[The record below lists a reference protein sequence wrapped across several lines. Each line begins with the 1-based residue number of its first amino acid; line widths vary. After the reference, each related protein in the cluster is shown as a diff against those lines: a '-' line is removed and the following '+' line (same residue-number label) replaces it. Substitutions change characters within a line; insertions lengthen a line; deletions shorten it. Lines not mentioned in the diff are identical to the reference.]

1 MGPFGRSLQAIGA
14 PPGEIL
20 FVSADQRAAAT
31 AANAAMPGLYAVDTQ
46 GQERLVLLAKE
57 IPMPAAPA
65 CGRVNAPVAFSS
77 ASGLYV
83 AGQPATKK
91 EDVFPFRPQWIRR
104 NEILYTANGH
114 IKRRSTFTDSA
125 SDIPFRASVRLQ
137 RTTYTIAH
145 RLPVLRRVE
154 CRRDESAPEDFLP
167 KIREHLHKWP
177 WVVRNQNTAEEEAG
191 PVATEIEVASF
202 VKEQI

>member
-1 MGPFGRSLQAIGA
+1 YEAGTWHIYVISREGGDPKPITSGPFDDREPDWSHDGQRIAFSSDRVGGVSTIWQAIVATGDVGQVSA
-14 PPGEIL
+14 RDGWMPCWSSNDREIL

-65 CGRVNAPVAFSS
+65 CGRVNAPAAFSS

-83 AGQPATKK
+83 AGQPVTKK

-114 IKRRSTFTDSA
+114 IKRRST
-125 SDIPFRASVRLQ
+125 
-137 RTTYTIAH
+137 
-145 RLPVLRRVE
+145 
-154 CRRDESAPEDFLP
+154 
-167 KIREHLHKWP
+167 
-177 WVVRNQNTAEEEAG
+177 
-191 PVATEIEVASF
+191 
-202 VKEQI
+202 

>member
-1 MGPFGRSLQAIGA
+1 VDQVSARDGWM
-14 PPGEIL
+14 PGWASNDREIL

-145 RLPVLRRVE
+145 RLLDSTAPQRVTGIVSPSVAPDGRSTAVVAMSDLR
-154 CRRDESAPEDFLP
+154 PP
-167 KIREHLHKWP
+167 
-177 WVVRNQNTAEEEAG
+177 Q
-191 PVATEIEVASF
+191 
-202 VKEQI
+202 